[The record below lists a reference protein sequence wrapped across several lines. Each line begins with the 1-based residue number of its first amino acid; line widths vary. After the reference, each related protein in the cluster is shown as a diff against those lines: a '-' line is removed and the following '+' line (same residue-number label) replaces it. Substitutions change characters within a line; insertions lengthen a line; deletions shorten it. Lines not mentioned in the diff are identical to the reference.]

1 MQCFTLVSM
10 NTFNKK
16 KGRPELKK
24 GAADILLDC
33 RCGGKPSKPQ
43 SIAHCENRW
52 VIRCQVEQCYAY
64 NIGQGLTDTIQG
76 WNRLS
81 THLYR

>member
-1 MQCFTLVSM
+1 MPL
-10 NTFNKK
+10 N
-16 KGRPELKK
+16 
-24 GAADILLDC
+24 C
-33 RCGGKPSKPQ
+33 RCGGKPCKPKA
-43 SIAHCENRW
+43 IVNCKNRW

-81 THLYR
+81 THFYR